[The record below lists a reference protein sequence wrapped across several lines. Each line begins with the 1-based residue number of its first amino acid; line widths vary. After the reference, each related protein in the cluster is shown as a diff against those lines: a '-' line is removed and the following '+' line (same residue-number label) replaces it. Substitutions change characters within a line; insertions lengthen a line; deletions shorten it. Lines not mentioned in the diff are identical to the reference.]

1 MNCEVFISYKRE
13 VLEDGIPIR
22 DQVMASSLYDILT
35 AHGVK
40 AFFSEKDLSDP
51 EASYA
56 IYKALHEAQILV
68 AVATSRENLEYERT
82 FSEWRRFRNTI
93 LNGEKPDGEIV
104 TYLEHMTADE
114 LPFALSDTAVFS
126 SDETDALVRWVKE
139 GLGLTDDA
147 ALHKEPSD
155 SCEPFEAPMYC
166 DGAEET
172 DAFLEWQQEG
182 AEDDHDFSIMDDG
195 EIIDETKGESP
206 QKERRHLRLA
216 AAVLMILA
224 VISLAAVMAVILSR
238 HDTQAAAAPSEPVV
252 AEQIHSGYRESEK
265 CRSITELVPTDS
277 VKRED
282 HLRMGVWEQDGDDA
296 NGTEY
301 LEWRVIAMED
311 GKALLLTEYVI
322 DHRAYDETESY
333 KNADWEDCT
342 LRHWLHE
349 VFLKEAFSKE
359 EREKIVPVITSE
371 DTGDGDDTE
380 GWDDVQDWV
389 FMLSIEEVRHY
400 LVSNDNAKGL
410 VTDAAYESEYDSDER
425 YGNWWLRSPGGK
437 QGNTAYIRYSG
448 SANSYGKAAISH
460 SIGVRPAVWVRLR
473 ETDE

>member
-13 VLEDGIPIR
+13 VSEDGIPIR

-182 AEDDHDFSIMDDG
+182 AG
-195 EIIDETKGESP
+195 
-206 QKERRHLRLA
+206 
-216 AAVLMILA
+216 
-224 VISLAAVMAVILSR
+224 
-238 HDTQAAAAPSEPVV
+238 
-252 AEQIHSGYRESEK
+252 
-265 CRSITELVPTDS
+265 
-277 VKRED
+277 
-282 HLRMGVWEQDGDDA
+282 
-296 NGTEY
+296 
-301 LEWRVIAMED
+301 
-311 GKALLLTEYVI
+311 
-322 DHRAYDETESY
+322 
-333 KNADWEDCT
+333 
-342 LRHWLHE
+342 
-349 VFLKEAFSKE
+349 
-359 EREKIVPVITSE
+359 
-371 DTGDGDDTE
+371 
-380 GWDDVQDWV
+380 
-389 FMLSIEEVRHY
+389 
-400 LVSNDNAKGL
+400 
-410 VTDAAYESEYDSDER
+410 
-425 YGNWWLRSPGGK
+425 
-437 QGNTAYIRYSG
+437 
-448 SANSYGKAAISH
+448 
-460 SIGVRPAVWVRLR
+460 
-473 ETDE
+473 